1 MESADKGTSDVLFT
15 LIKIG
20 AILIIVDA
28 ALRLVLVALFGSI
41 AFSAGIPSGIGISVS
56 GALGV
61 VVLLLVF
68 LLALGII
75 FGLLILNQARKV
87 MENPKDTIHSIYVL
101 VLGLLAFIVGGG
113 FIVGSLMVIVSIVLI
128 MASGTSF
135 SLNSFSLVGKRI
147 CPNCG
152 LVSREEERQ
161 HHGGPDDDLAQLLAT
176 Q

>member
-1 MESADKGTSDVLFT
+1 MESADEGTLKILFT
-15 LIKIG
+15 LIKVG

-28 ALRLVLVALFGSI
+28 AFRLVLVALFGSV

-56 GALGV
+56 GAFGV
-61 VVLLLVF
+61 VFLLLLF

-75 FGLLILNQARKV
+75 FGLLILSQARKV

-113 FIVGSLMVIVSIVLI
+113 FVVGSLMVIVSIALV

-152 LVSREEERQ
+152 LVSPGSASFCPSCGRKFQ
-161 HHGGPDDDLAQLLAT
+161 
-176 Q
+176 

>member
-1 MESADKGTSDVLFT
+1 MQSADKGTSDVLFT
-15 LIKIG
+15 LIKVG

-41 AFSAGIPSGIGISVS
+41 AFSTGIPSGIGISVS
-56 GALGV
+56 GAFGV
-61 VVLLLVF
+61 IVLLLVF
-68 LLALGII
+68 LLILGII

-101 VLGLLAFIVGGG
+101 VLALLAFIVGGG

-135 SLNSFSLVGKRI
+135 SFNFSSLVGKRI

-152 LVSREEERQ
+152 LVSQGSASFCPSCGRKFQ
-161 HHGGPDDDLAQLLAT
+161 
-176 Q
+176 

>member
-28 ALRLVLVALFGSI
+28 ALRLVLVELFGSI

-152 LVSREEERQ
+152 LVSPGNANFCPSCGRKFQ
-161 HHGGPDDDLAQLLAT
+161 
-176 Q
+176 

>member
-152 LVSREEERQ
+152 LVSPGKANFCPSCGRKFQ
-161 HHGGPDDDLAQLLAT
+161 
-176 Q
+176 